1 MSRYPEF
8 TLAAVQAAPVLFDA
22 EASKVKSRAIKENGK
37 EEDKD
42 EDEKTDIT

>member
-22 EASKVKSRAIKENGK
+22 EASRSQKPGHPSGRNLYRWAVI
-37 EEDKD
+37 DP
-42 EDEKTDIT
+42 